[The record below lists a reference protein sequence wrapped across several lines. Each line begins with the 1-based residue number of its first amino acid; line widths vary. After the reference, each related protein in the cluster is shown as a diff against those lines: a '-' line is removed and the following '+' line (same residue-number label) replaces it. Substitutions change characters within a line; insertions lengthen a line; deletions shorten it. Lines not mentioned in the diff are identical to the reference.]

1 MAQPLL
7 HSTTHSRKRGSGW
20 TAAALRPLRFS
31 QAAVL
36 IAGGGLLLV
45 LVLLLLLRSFAT
57 AGGTPRPSAGLAE
70 YAASLNEGSVD
81 DNGGSGGGS
90 NDHPSRRAAAAAAA
104 AAATT
109 RRRSRYPSVAGDYYV
124 LPPRLLEEGGD
135 ADADAAAA
143 AQYAPS
149 VLDLA
154 RFAAARN
161 ATPSCW
167 DLALKVREPYTAAYR
182 RSRAGVR
189 LRLPGGAPRAAWQ
202 WEGRISRAL
211 FDSVPFALRG
221 HEMAAAA
228 GGRCEHCTYVLR
240 YKLLGGRLYADMSR
254 R

>member
-20 TAAALRPLRFS
+20 TAAALRPLRSS

-57 AGGTPRPSAGLAE
+57 AGETHRPSAGFAE
-70 YAASLNEGSVD
+70 YAASLNEGSVG
-81 DNGGSGGGS
+81 DNGGGGD
-90 NDHPSRRAAAAAAA
+90 DHPTRHAAAAAA

-124 LPPRLLEEGGD
+124 LPARLLEEDG
-135 ADADAAAA
+135 DADAAAA
-143 AQYAPS
+143 TRYTPS
-149 VLDLA
+149 ALDRA

-182 RSRAGVR
+182 RPRASVR
-189 LRLPGGAPRAAWQ
+189 LRLPSGAPRTAWQ

-240 YKLLGGRLYADMSR
+240 YKLLGGRLYADSSR